1 LAALLGEHPED
12 HRLLLGE
19 LLRLAVPGAGAERAE
34 VDFVVAEAQHRG
46 GGGGGG
52 AAVPVPAPQ
61 DRAHAQQELLQMKG
75 LGEVVIAAGLQA
87 PDAIHGIAACG
98 EKQHRRVVAL
108 LAQRAA
114 HAEAVDPRQHHIEHD
129 ERAAALAQ
137 PLERLLAIARGA
149 HLVAF
154 GAQVLHDAGGEVRI
168 VLHHQHAR
176 ARGGA
181 HERCPCAAGQVSTKC
196 APWPTPSL
204 CALTRPCPRCIRR
217 CTMKSP
223 RPVPYWL
230 PGPRGCRRVN
240 LSNRRAPSA
249 GRKPTPLSRTDSS
262 TSPLSAR
269 ALRATLPPPSGV
281 TAASAFSR
289 MLRTTTSSAS
299 GSLPAPPAPPPQRP
313 ARARPPRCRP
323 RAPAERTRPPRR
335 TGCSGGA
342 PRCAAPPRPA
352 ARAPRARR
360 RPRSAAAAAARAARS
375 LRHRAVPARP
385 PPARHTRRAPRALSA
400 PPARADRGSTSRPA
414 RPTPPPAAAQ

>member
-1 LAALLGEHPED
+1 MAEEPRSTSRGALTTGTNSWSPRGRVKGCVLFFFQAED
-12 HRLLLGE
+12 GIRDLTVTGVQTCAL
-19 LLRLAVPGAGAERAE
+19 PIS
-34 VDFVVAEAQHRG
+34 
-46 GGGGGG
+46 
-52 AAVPVPAPQ
+52 
-61 DRAHAQQELLQMKG
+61 HAQQELLQMKG

-87 PDAIHGIAACG
+87 PDPIHGIAACG

-114 HAEAVDPRQHHIEHD
+114 HAEAVDPRQHHIEHE

-240 LSNRRAPSA
+240 LSNS
-249 GRKPTPLSRTDSS
+249 
-262 TSPLSAR
+262 
-269 ALRATLPPPSGV
+269 
-281 TAASAFSR
+281 
-289 MLRTTTSSAS
+289 
-299 GSLPAPPAPPPQRP
+299 
-313 ARARPPRCRP
+313 
-323 RAPAERTRPPRR
+323 
-335 TGCSGGA
+335 
-342 PRCAAPPRPA
+342 
-352 ARAPRARR
+352 
-360 RPRSAAAAAARAARS
+360 
-375 LRHRAVPARP
+375 
-385 PPARHTRRAPRALSA
+385 
-400 PPARADRGSTSRPA
+400 
-414 RPTPPPAAAQ
+414 